1 MCVIGW
7 NCLPLAQALS
17 IEVAAIS
24 VIGCFATTRERALVS
39 RSYAHTE
46 GLSVQPQGLN
56 AVTLTSESGSRQ

>member
-7 NCLPLAQALS
+7 NCLPLAQGLS

-39 RSYAHTE
+39 RSFSQSDQLDDRLQDE
-46 GLSVQPQGLN
+46 I
-56 AVTLTSESGSRQ
+56 SRATHYVRPRH